1 MFATDILKVLYAP
14 KKVFKQIIE
23 NPKYWGVIVVVI
35 LFVALQSAF
44 YYSYFN
50 KEKYETA
57 SPAGT
62 VMGQYTENATLWAT
76 TSGVAVSY
84 DNVDYINGSTYG
96 NNSLQFALSNS
107 NSMFMT
113 LNLNG
118 TVNCGPGNFEN
129 LSMRIKQV
137 DPQFSPVNVTLYL
150 YSANSSTSYFTRDI
164 TSDFSAAQM
173 NVWNNLTIAVGSNA
187 SSWLNTGNAQ
197 WSNITGLKLDFVYP
211 SEAKITLR
219 ADAIFFRGPYQT
231 LIDLT
236 GATFPLIIVEN
247 NLLQYVVQLI
257 FISVLLY
264 ALIKG
269 LKGTVTWRPI
279 MVAVGFVLI
288 VAVIQAVIGTIAVSV
303 LPQVNVPIETQAS
316 VAGEAQTAA
325 INAFQS
331 AFTTFAYVFYAVE
344 IACYVWMAGLCAIIV
359 REISGFNWSK
369 SIGVAAATMTLTFV
383 VVPFLYQLLQVFYL

>member
-14 KKVFKQIIE
+14 KKVFKQIIQ
-23 NPKYWGVIVVVI
+23 NPKYWGIIVVII
-35 LFVALQSAF
+35 LFVAMQSAF
-44 YYSYFN
+44 YYTYFN

-76 TSGVAVSY
+76 TSGVTISY
-84 DNVDYINGSTYG
+84 DYVDYINGSSYG
-96 NNSLQFALSNS
+96 NNSMQFALPDSS
-107 NSMFMT
+107 SIFMM

-118 TVNCGPGNFEN
+118 TVNCSPDNFEN

-150 YSANSSTSYFTRDI
+150 YSANSSTSYFTKDI
-164 TSDFSAAQM
+164 TTDFSTAQIDA
-173 NVWNNLTIAVGSNA
+173 WNNLTIPVGSSAN
-187 SSWLNTGNAQ
+187 SWLNTGNAQ
-197 WSNITGLKLDFVYP
+197 WSNITGLKLNFVYP
-211 SEAKITLR
+211 SDINITLR
-219 ADAIFFRGPYQT
+219 ADGIFFRGPYRT

-236 GATFPLIIVEN
+236 GTTFPIIILEN

-257 FISVLLY
+257 LISGLLY

-288 VAVIQAVIGTIAVSV
+288 VAAIQAVIGTIAISF

-325 INAFQS
+325 ISAFQS
-331 AFTTFAYVFYAVE
+331 TFTTFAYVFYAVE

-369 SIGVAAATMTLTFV
+369 SIAVAASTMAITFV
-383 VVPFLYQLLQVFYL
+383 VVPILYQLLQIFYL

>member
-14 KKVFKQIIE
+14 KKVFKQIIQ
-23 NPKYWGVIVVVI
+23 NPKYWGVIVVII

-76 TSGVAVSY
+76 TSGVTISY
-84 DNVDYINGSTYG
+84 DYVDYINGSTYG
-96 NNSLQFALSNS
+96 NNSMQFALSNS
-107 NSMFMT
+107 SSIFMM

-118 TVNCGPGNFEN
+118 TVNCDPGNFQS

-150 YSANSSTSYFTRDI
+150 YSTNSSSGYFTKDI
-164 TSDFSAAQM
+164 TTDFSTAQID
-173 NVWNNLTIAVGSNA
+173 VWNNLTISVGSNA
-187 SSWLNTGNAQ
+187 SSWVNTGNAQ
-197 WSNITGLKLDFVYP
+197 WNNITGLKLNFVYP
-211 SEAKITLR
+211 SEGNITLR
-219 ADAIFFRGPYQT
+219 ADAIFFRGPYQN

-236 GATFPLIIVEN
+236 GATFPIIIVEN
-247 NLLQYVVQLI
+247 NILQYVVQMIL
-257 FISVLLY
+257 ISVLLY

-288 VAVIQAVIGTIAVSV
+288 VAVVQAVIGIIAVSF
-303 LPQVNVPIETQAS
+303 LPQVSVPIETQAS

-325 INAFQS
+325 VSAFQS

-344 IACYVWMAGLCAIIV
+344 IATYVWMAGLCAIIV

-369 SIGVAAATMTLTFV
+369 SIAIAAATMTVTFI
-383 VVPFLYQLLQVFYL
+383 VVPILYQLLQIFYL